1 RRLVEERI
9 ADGLAAAVV
18 RARLLLRDV
27 GIVLDDVA
35 ALHCRP
41 GRLRRQRGDGDH
53 AECEY
58 PTHHV
63 LPRSPERLALPV
75 DSRSPER
82 LALPVDSRSPE
93 SPARPEAS
101 RSPATPAPLNGS
113 RSRLTPA
120 RLKGSRARLTPAR
133 LKGSR
138 YRLTPAR
145 LKGSRYQL
153 TPARLKG
160 SRSGRR
166 IRRQPVAR
174 GF

>member
-1 RRLVEERI
+1 MHVRRLVEERI

-82 LALPVDSRSPE
+82 LALPADSRSPE
-93 SPARPEAS
+93 RLALPLDS
-101 RSPATPAPLNGS
+101 RSPARLALPADS
-113 RSRLTPA
+113 RSPERLALPLDSRPPDRLALPADSRSPERLAQRPADSSSTCSA
-120 RLKGSRARLTPAR
+120 RLLAERVRTAR
-133 LKGSR
+133 
-138 YRLTPAR
+138 
-145 LKGSRYQL
+145 
-153 TPARLKG
+153 
-160 SRSGRR
+160 
-166 IRRQPVAR
+166 I
-174 GF
+174 

>member
-1 RRLVEERI
+1 MHFRRLVEERI

-63 LPRSPERLALPV
+63 LPRSPERLALPA
-75 DSRSPER
+75 DSCPPER
-82 LALPVDSRSPE
+82 LALPAHFRTPKKLSLQF
-93 SPARPEAS
+93 AS
-101 RSPATPAPLNGS
+101 RCLQG
-113 RSRLTPA
+113 
-120 RLKGSRARLTPAR
+120 
-133 LKGSR
+133 
-138 YRLTPAR
+138 
-145 LKGSRYQL
+145 
-153 TPARLKG
+153 
-160 SRSGRR
+160 
-166 IRRQPVAR
+166 VALS
-174 GF
+174 